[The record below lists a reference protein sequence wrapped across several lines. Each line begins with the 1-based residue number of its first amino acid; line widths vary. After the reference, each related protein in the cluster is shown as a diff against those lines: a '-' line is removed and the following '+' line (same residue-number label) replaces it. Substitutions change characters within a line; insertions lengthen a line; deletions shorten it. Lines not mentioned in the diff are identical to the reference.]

1 MTLRRLELD
10 YIAAP
15 RRKRWLGYALLAVS
29 LVVAADLVLRYRDAQ
44 IELDRTETAKGLLS
58 TERGAPKAIPKQ
70 RLDEQVKN
78 AEAVVRQLT
87 LPWAAIIHT
96 IEEVATDDVAI
107 LQLQP
112 EAQQRL
118 LRITAEAR
126 DQESMLAEVRRRAG
140 AKTLFNVHLVNHRVQ
155 LDDPQRPIQF
165 SVQARFGAAP

>member
-1 MTLRRLELD
+1 MTIRRLELD

-29 LVVAADLVLRYRDAQ
+29 LVVAADLVLRYRDAR
-44 IELDRTETAKGLLS
+44 IELDRSETANGLLS

-78 AEAVVRQLT
+78 AESVVRQLT
-87 LPWAAIIHT
+87 LPWAAIVHT
-96 IEEVATDDVAI
+96 IEEAAADDVAI

-126 DQESMLAEVRRRAG
+126 DQQSMLAYVRRLAG
-140 AKTLFNVHLVNHRVQ
+140 AKRLFNVHLVNHRVQ

-165 SVQARFGAAP
+165 SVQARFEAAP

>member
-10 YIAAP
+10 YIAPP

-29 LVVAADLVLRYRDAQ
+29 LVVAADLVLRYRDAR
-44 IELDRTETAKGLLS
+44 IELDRSETANGLLS

-96 IEEVATDDVAI
+96 IEEAAADDVAI

-126 DQESMLAEVRRRAG
+126 DQQSMLAYVRRLAG
-140 AKTLFNVHLVNHRVQ
+140 AKRLFNVHLVNHRVQ

-165 SVQARFGAAP
+165 SVQARFEAAP